1 VKLEASYA
9 LVLLLG
15 FTLVTACSDATSP
28 PGRRQATIYAIQTPP
43 RAAIMDTIRIRF
55 QYGTSPCDTAVVFE
69 SQLMSDG
76 IRLGVSSVG
85 PSSVCPIAVAQVYRP
100 PFLYVV
106 VPPHQAPLT
115 VRFAEPGEP
124 DSVRVVAGP

>member
-1 VKLEASYA
+1 MRKETYV

-15 FTLVTACSDATSP
+15 FMLVTACGEATSP
-28 PGRRQATIYAIQTPP
+28 PERRQATIYAIQTPQ
-43 RAAIMDTIRIRF
+43 RAAIMDTIRISF
-55 QYGTSPCDTAVVFE
+55 QYGASPCDTAVVFE

-85 PSSVCPIAVAQVYRP
+85 TDRVCPIAITSVYRP

-115 VRFAEPGEP
+115 VRFAEPGEA
-124 DSVRVVAGP
+124 DSVRVVGS

>member
-1 VKLEASYA
+1 VRKETYV

-15 FTLVTACSDATSP
+15 FMLVTACGEATSP
-28 PGRRQATIYAIQTPP
+28 PERRQATIYAIQTPQ
-43 RAAIMDTIRIRF
+43 RGAIMDTIRISF
-55 QYGTSPCDTAVVFE
+55 QYGASPCDTAVVFE

-85 PSSVCPIAVAQVYRP
+85 TDRVCPIAITSVYRP

-115 VRFAEPGEP
+115 VRFAEPGEA
-124 DSVRVVAGP
+124 DSVRVVGS